1 MKLTPWICRWLAVL
15 AFLTTAAA
23 NAAAATKTGHRE
35 GIERMIGGDGHYL
48 FASTNQEP
56 HWHSVIMHPG
66 AHTPV
71 IHWYDKLD
79 PVWWLGNAEEPVP
92 PSWY

>member
-35 GIERMIGGDGHYL
+35 GIERMIGGHAHLRVEQVAGFEQRQIRTERPQILDL
-48 FASTNQEP
+48 L
-56 HWHSVIMHPG
+56 G
-66 AHTPV
+66 AEDRCGGLTQ
-71 IHWYDKLD
+71 
-79 PVWWLGNAEEPVP
+79 
-92 PSWY
+92 